1 MNEQHCISYV
11 IPKSDPHIESGPRF
25 HMVFDRPYNFPQSVW
40 IQTPLELPKRPLVRL
55 RRHGCQVFQATIL
68 GKLVESNFGVPKG
81 APNVLFLFK
90 MNVISTRMDN
100 HGKITSNDLKN
111 ICRVWLNPGM
121 HRFPTG
127 GLEYGAAKTDG
138 QLPTRRCVAESCRR
152 WIFLS
157 AQGWCR
163 ATSGDFVG

>member
-81 APNVLFLFK
+81 APNVLFKMESLGHPYFK
-90 MNVISTRMDN
+90 IFPSESLTAPETAQPPLKALLERILLDSLENAN
-100 HGKITSNDLKN
+100 HT
-111 ICRVWLNPGM
+111 
-121 HRFPTG
+121 
-127 GLEYGAAKTDG
+127 
-138 QLPTRRCVAESCRR
+138 
-152 WIFLS
+152 LS
-157 AQGWCR
+157 HCMLHVV
-163 ATSGDFVG
+163 T